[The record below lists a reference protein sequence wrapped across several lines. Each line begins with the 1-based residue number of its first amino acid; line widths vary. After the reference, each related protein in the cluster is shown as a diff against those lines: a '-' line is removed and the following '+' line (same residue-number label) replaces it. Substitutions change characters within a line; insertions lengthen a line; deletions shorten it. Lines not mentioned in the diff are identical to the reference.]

1 MRPPHPPCLST
12 HWRDQQLAEP
22 RVRSSCNSFKSAR
35 VALPSRGELIDI
47 SNGLLDAG
55 AGHLL
60 AECGRNGTPTESTGL
75 VPASACNEG
84 GRLATGKRH
93 KLISAANI
101 PKDQEA
107 EIGPDAKPATGTR
120 VAPLDQ
126 GDRLRVGCVGRAWR
140 RHKGWRRFAKN
151 SSNTRMTELIER
163 RSVGRMSQRRAVDR
177 SGFTCAAGIRPNQRQ
192 T

>member
-22 RVRSSCNSFKSAR
+22 RVRSSCNSFKYAR

-93 KLISAANI
+93 KLIWAANI
-101 PKDQEA
+101 RKPRSAQTPSPQRARVWHLWTKAIDYGSVVLE
-107 EIGPDAKPATGTR
+107 GLGDAIRAGEDLQKFIEYAN
-120 VAPLDQ
+120 
-126 GDRLRVGCVGRAWR
+126 DRA
-140 RHKGWRRFAKN
+140 
-151 SSNTRMTELIER
+151 
-163 RSVGRMSQRRAVDR
+163 D
-177 SGFTCAAGIRPNQRQ
+177 
-192 T
+192 